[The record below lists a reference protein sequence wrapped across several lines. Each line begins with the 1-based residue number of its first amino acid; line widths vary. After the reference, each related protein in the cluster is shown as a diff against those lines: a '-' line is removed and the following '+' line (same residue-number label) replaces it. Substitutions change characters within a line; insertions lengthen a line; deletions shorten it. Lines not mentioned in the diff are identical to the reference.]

1 MKAIGAEATLNGTYE
16 TAHECDWYMAK
27 WCVLLG
33 IQWGLHAPDGLR
45 FKLHLRSKYGNGKTL
60 PRTVPPLPPNKT
72 VVDVF
77 ADFLGYLLAC
87 SVTYIDENHPNWSD
101 SKDDIHFVL
110 SHPNGWEGKEQSRM
124 RKAAARAGLTPDTL
138 LSHAR
143 ISFVTEG
150 EASLHF
156 AVENGVLTQT
166 MAVRNHLLVWR
177 I

>member
-1 MKAIGAEATLNGTYE
+1 
-16 TAHECDWYMAK
+16 
-27 WCVLLG
+27 
-33 IQWGLHAPDGLR
+33 
-45 FKLHLRSKYGNGKTL
+45 
-60 PRTVPPLPPNKT
+60 
-72 VVDVF
+72 
-77 ADFLGYLLAC
+77 
-87 SVTYIDENHPNWSD
+87 
-101 SKDDIHFVL
+101 
-110 SHPNGWEGKEQSRM
+110 M